1 MAFLPTTELK
11 PHPKNIEIYGD
22 EDVGGLVAKIRESNW
37 IKPLTVT
44 QNNTIISGHRRYQ
57 ACKQLGISSVPV
69 EIRRFNNEY
78 EELEALLLE
87 NEFREKTKEQ
97 KVKEGRT
104 WEVIEGEKAKQ
115 RMLEA
120 AKKTNEDLLKRDDK
134 RVKDNCPEPLN
145 SITNIKELNGQTRD
159 AVAKKVGFGSGRDYE
174 RAKKVVEAIEEIR
187 RNGDF
192 EKAEVLKTVL
202 EKSTDGALKLVKENN
217 IERFTPERIER
228 IKTGEASINEIHKEI
243 KIEERV
249 EERRQEVL
257 APPPLPLEE
266 YNVILADP
274 PWRYDFSAT
283 ENRQVENQYPTMEVE
298 DICRIKVP
306 AADDAVLFLWATAPK
321 LREALQV
328 VKAWGF
334 EYKTNMVW
342 IKDKIGMGYYARGQH
357 ELLLIAT
364 KGSPKVPLPESRPP
378 SVITAPRTKHS
389 EKPDVI
395 YSVIE
400 SMYPANKY
408 LELFARNERNGWG
421 VWGNQV

>member
-1 MAFLPTTELK
+1 MVFLPTTELK

-44 QNNTIISGHRRYQ
+44 QNNIIISGHRRYQ

-104 WEVIEGEKAKQ
+104 WEVIEGEKAKR
-115 RMLEA
+115 RMREA
-120 AKKTNEDLLKRDDK
+120 SHPKTDGE
-134 RVKDNCPEPLN
+134 VASDNCRTQLDKKIEGDD
-145 SITNIKELNGQTRD
+145 IKTKNDGRTVD

-174 RAKKVVEAIEEIR
+174 RAKKVVEAIEEKR

-228 IKTGEASINEIHKEI
+228 IKTGEASVNEIHKEA
-243 KIEERV
+243 KIEERL

-257 APPPLPLEE
+257 TPSPLPPEK
-266 YNVILADP
+266 YNIILADP

-283 ENRQVENQYPTMEVE
+283 ENRQIENQYPTMEVE
-298 DICRIKVP
+298 DICKIKVP

-389 EKPDVI
+389 VKPDVI